1 LPCLIISYICE
12 VNPYPHPMKT
22 RLFVPFVVLTIFILA
37 CAPKNPAP
45 AEVIATAPEADSVT
59 KKIITAR
66 VFIKPEKVSDF
77 ILAARPLIDSS
88 NAEPGCESYMLY
100 QNPYDKTKFIFVE
113 VWKDQIAIDN
123 HFSMSYFKA
132 FGPKTSTWI
141 SQPTELNIFDVV
153 VN

>member
-1 LPCLIISYICE
+1 MLTLLIISC
-12 VNPYPHPMKT
+12 T
-22 RLFVPFVVLTIFILA
+22 
-37 CAPKNPAP
+37 PKNPVP
-45 AEVIATAPEADSVT
+45 AEVVTAVPEADSVI

-66 VFIKPEKVSDF
+66 VYIKPENVSDF
-77 ILAARPLIDSS
+77 IVAARPLIDSS

-123 HFSMSYFKA
+123 HFSMPYFKA
-132 FGPKTSTWI
+132 FGPKTSDWI

-153 VN
+153 MN